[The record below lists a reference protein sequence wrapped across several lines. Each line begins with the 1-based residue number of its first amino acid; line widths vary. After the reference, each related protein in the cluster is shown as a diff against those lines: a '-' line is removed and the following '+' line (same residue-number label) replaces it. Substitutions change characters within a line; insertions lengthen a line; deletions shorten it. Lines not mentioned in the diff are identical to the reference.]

1 MRYRRLKHSLQHW
14 VEVPQWAA
22 CKRKHAPHQRLRKKT
37 SSTEKEK
44 GEIGK
49 SGKVW
54 EDKDDRLVKITFG
67 DDTADDPAPAPPDF
81 LLLLLTAT
89 AFFELFFSSV
99 SLSLSRD
106 SLDSTLSTLELRVL
120 RGTLELSFDKFDFFA
135 GGFFELGGTF
145 TGCWWLVLLPFTW
158 KRFRW
163 LFCGHIHAFLFW
175 IDLPWTSWA
184 RELAETS

>member
-1 MRYRRLKHSLQHW
+1 MPPTNASGRRLLLQ
-14 VEVPQWAA
+14 
-22 CKRKHAPHQRLRKKT
+22 RRKK
-37 SSTEKEK
+37 ERL
-44 GEIGK
+44 GK
-49 SGKVW
+49 SGKVL
-54 EDKDDRLVKITFG
+54 EEKDDRLVEITFG

-81 LLLLLTAT
+81 LLLLLVAG

-135 GGFFELGGTF
+135 GGFFELGGAF

-163 LFCGHIHAFLFW
+163 LLCGHSHDFFLF
-175 IDLPWTSWA
+175 
-184 RELAETS
+184 

>member
-1 MRYRRLKHSLQHW
+1 MPPTNASGRRLLLQ
-14 VEVPQWAA
+14 
-22 CKRKHAPHQRLRKKT
+22 RRKK
-37 SSTEKEK
+37 ERL
-44 GEIGK
+44 GK

-54 EDKDDRLVKITFG
+54 EEKDDRLVKITFG

-81 LLLLLTAT
+81 LLLLLVAA

-145 TGCWWLVLLPFTW
+145 TGGWWLVLLPFTW
-158 KRFRW
+158 KRFR
-163 LFCGHIHAFLFW
+163 
-175 IDLPWTSWA
+175 
-184 RELAETS
+184 

>member
-1 MRYRRLKHSLQHW
+1 MPPTNASGRRLLLQ
-14 VEVPQWAA
+14 
-22 CKRKHAPHQRLRKKT
+22 RRKK
-37 SSTEKEK
+37 ERL
-44 GEIGK
+44 GK
-49 SGKVW
+49 SGKVL
-54 EDKDDRLVKITFG
+54 EEKDDRLVEITFG

-81 LLLLLTAT
+81 LLLLLVAAT
-89 AFFELFFSSV
+89 FFELFFSSV

-163 LFCGHIHAFLFW
+163 LLCGHSHDFFYSELIHLR
-175 IDLPWTSWA
+175 LLGQESW
-184 RELAETS
+184 RRRRLL

>member
-1 MRYRRLKHSLQHW
+1 M
-14 VEVPQWAA
+14 
-22 CKRKHAPHQRLRKKT
+22 
-37 SSTEKEK
+37 
-44 GEIGK
+44 
-49 SGKVW
+49 
-54 EDKDDRLVKITFG
+54 VKITFG

-81 LLLLLTAT
+81 LLLLLAAA

-158 KRFRW
+158 KRLRW
-163 LFCGHIHAFLFW
+163 FSYFAIIVMTLNKSTLDFW
-175 IDLPWTSWA
+175 GKRVGGDGDFFDFDRDPDKSLQ
-184 RELAETS
+184 